1 MDVVEFLNRL
11 MLAIDRRDYDF
22 ARLCLAD
29 TVHFDTSS
37 MGGPSRD
44 LTREEMIA
52 GLQGTF
58 RLLKAT
64 QHLLSAPV
72 IDEQGDG
79 TVVCVA
85 QYQAYHY
92 RDDLG
97 ESGLWVHGGRHH
109 YTLRRRRSGLSVE
122 GLRVEMAWTW
132 GDPAIITAA
141 AC

>member
-1 MDVVEFLNRL
+1 MEVVDFLDRL
-11 MLAIDRRDYDF
+11 MLAIDDRDYDF

-44 LTREEMIA
+44 FTREEMIA

-64 QHLLSAPV
+64 QHLLTAPV
-72 IDEQGDG
+72 IDEKSDG

-92 RDDLG
+92 RDGLG
-97 ESGLWVHGGRHH
+97 DRRLWVHGGRHH
-109 YTLRRRRSGLSVE
+109 YKLRRLDSGLAVL

-132 GDPAIITAA
+132 GEPSIITAPA
-141 AC
+141 G